1 MTPPK
6 PHNFSTNE
14 SKTNVMAEMSD
25 KEFKSLL
32 LKITNDIK
40 RINTNR

>member
-1 MTPPK
+1 
-6 PHNFSTNE
+6 
-14 SKTNVMAEMSD
+14 MAEMSD

-40 RINTNR
+40 RINTNRWIK